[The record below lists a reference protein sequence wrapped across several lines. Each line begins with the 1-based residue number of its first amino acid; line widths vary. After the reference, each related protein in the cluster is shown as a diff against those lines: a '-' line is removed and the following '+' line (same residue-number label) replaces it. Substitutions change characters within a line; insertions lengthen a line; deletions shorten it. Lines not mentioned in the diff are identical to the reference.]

1 MMNYNDYD
9 FTKKMLK
16 NIRNIQEGSVK
27 KGNSRMLNENVTNPD
42 TFSDK
47 DGQKVNLNDM
57 PGTGAFLR
65 NRTNADLKNDQKNNV
80 VTTVSQFLKTSGLI
94 LDIVDIQVF
103 NGRVVMTSSN
113 IKNPGVDF
121 IKSIVIDTDLDDP
134 KISFIDQNADI
145 NPWLN
150 FSMKDQVEITT
161 ETATKTYS
169 IAGWDYSLGKLFE
182 LELGYTDNYMVQD
195 IADVPSIAMQGLETN
210 QDVAKMDRACQIV
223 TIDTGSKMVYV
234 FYLDDG
240 TYEWVRYG

>member
-16 NIRNIQEGSVK
+16 NIRNIQENSVK

-65 NRTNADLKNDQKNNV
+65 NRTNADLTNDQKNNV

-103 NGRVVMTSSN
+103 NGRVVITSSN

-145 NPWLN
+145 NPDYMTLIG
-150 FSMKDQVEITT
+150 SLTKAYSDPQIGRTKLIQSSQVT
-161 ETATKTYS
+161 
-169 IAGWDYSLGKLFE
+169 
-182 LELGYTDNYMVQD
+182 M
-195 IADVPSIAMQGLETN
+195 
-210 QDVAKMDRACQIV
+210 
-223 TIDTGSKMVYV
+223 
-234 FYLDDG
+234 
-240 TYEWVRYG
+240 